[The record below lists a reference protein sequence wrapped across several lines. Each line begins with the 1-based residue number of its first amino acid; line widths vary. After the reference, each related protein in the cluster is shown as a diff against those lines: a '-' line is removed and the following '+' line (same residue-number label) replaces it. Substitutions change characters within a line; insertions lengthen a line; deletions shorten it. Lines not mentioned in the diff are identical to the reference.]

1 MWNVLTKSLFSE
13 APSVFVIMPGDRRS
27 FDPRGLLSEDYL
39 LYLLCQHP
47 AGPHMVAGE
56 KGYQAPKDR
65 EWWRQVRPWLRQLS
79 KILKFVPKLSDLAKA
94 YDEQWYKSIDLSVE
108 IYDAAA
114 EAFPEFAAQTER
126 SARRELDVVMGK
138 EVEAEGAALRA
149 LHVFLREVDKT
160 QHWCGLKRVVT
171 NDGNILWLCAEHAR
185 FHEV

>member
-1 MWNVLTKSLFSE
+1 M
-13 APSVFVIMPGDRRS
+13 
-27 FDPRGLLSEDYL
+27 LSEDYL

-108 IYDAAA
+108 IYDAGA

-185 FHEV
+185 FHEI

>member
-1 MWNVLTKSLFSE
+1 MKPAFTCSGGTFHAECINQNLFGR
-13 APSVFVIMPGDRRS
+13 IIRN
-27 FDPRGLLSEDYL
+27 L
-39 LYLLCQHP
+39 QP
-47 AGPHMVAGE
+47 AGRP
-56 KGYQAPKDR
+56 PKDR
-65 EWWRQVRPWLRQLS
+65 EWWRQVRPWLRHLS

-108 IYDAAA
+108 IYDAGAG
-114 EAFPEFAAQTER
+114 AFPEFAARTER
-126 SARRELDVVMGK
+126 SARHELDVVMGK